1 MAEARI
7 ERRLAAILAVDVAG
21 DSQLMGVDEECT
33 LAARL
38 PARTH
43 RSKDCGA
50 SRPHPADSSLCLN
63 RYGDG

>member
-21 DSQLMGVDEECT
+21 DSQLMGVDEECI
-33 LAARL
+33 AARL

-43 RSKDCGA
+43 RSKDYGA

-63 RYGDG
+63 LYGDG